1 MSFTLKSQQEV
12 MHEIATRAK
21 DKRLEQNL
29 TQEGLA
35 LRSGV
40 SLGSVKRF
48 ERTGEISLKSLID
61 IALTLGCLENFEAL
75 FADNALKGSLFESK
89 EEKKRKRGSV
99 K

>member
-1 MSFTLKSQQEV
+1 MSFMLKSQQDV
-12 MHEIATRAK
+12 MQEIATKAK
-21 DKRLEQNL
+21 GKRLKQNL

-40 SLGSVKRF
+40 SLGSIKRF

-61 IALTLGCLENFEAL
+61 IALALGSLEDFDTL
-75 FADNALKGSLFESK
+75 FADNTPRGSLFENK
-89 EEKKRKRGSV
+89 DDKKRKRGSV